1 MVGPTGK
8 DDGVRFATIKTDAG
22 ERLALAAADGTI
34 RCDAG
39 SAGDA
44 SSLLALLRRGPDA
57 LSHAGQRLAGASQVD
72 PDSMVFLPVLP
83 APEKIMCAGLN
94 YADHSA
100 ESGFEQ
106 PDYPALFPR
115 FASSLVGHKTPIIRP
130 LASDTLD
137 FEGEVAAIIGRGGR
151 HIPKATALDHV
162 AGYTL
167 FNDASVREYQFKGGT
182 QWTMGKNFDGTG
194 AFGPWFVTA
203 DELPPGL
210 RGLRLQTR
218 LNGAVVQSASTD
230 DLVFDIATLVSIIS
244 QGITL
249 VPGDVIVSGTPGGV
263 GHARTPRLYMHA
275 GDTCEV
281 EVEGIGLLLNPIVDE
296 VAA

>member
-1 MVGPTGK
+1 
-8 DDGVRFATIKTDAG
+8 
-22 ERLALAAADGTI
+22 
-34 RCDAG
+34 
-39 SAGDA
+39 
-44 SSLLALLRRGPDA
+44 
-57 LSHAGQRLAGASQVD
+57 
-72 PDSMVFLPVLP
+72 MVFLPVLP

-100 ESGFEQ
+100 ESGFKQ

-115 FASSLVGHKTPIIRP
+115 FSSSLVGHKAPIIRP

-162 AGYTL
+162 AGYAL

-281 EVEGIGLLLNPIVDE
+281 EVEGVGLLLNPIMDE

>member
-1 MVGPTGK
+1 M
-8 DDGVRFATIKTDAG
+8 RFATIKTASG
-22 ERLALAAADGTI
+22 EGLVLAARDGTI
-34 RCDAG
+34 RSAG
-39 SAGDA
+39 SAEDA
-44 SSLLALLRRGPDA
+44 SSLLILLRRGPDA
-57 LSHAGQRLAGASQVD
+57 LAQAGMDFARGPQID
-72 PDSMVFLPVLP
+72 PESITYLPVLP
-83 APEKIMCAGLN
+83 VPDKIMCAGLN

-100 ESGFEQ
+100 ESGFTQ

-115 FASSLVGHKTPIIRP
+115 FASSLIGHKAPIIRP

-151 HIPKATALDHV
+151 HIPKSRAIDHI
-162 AGYTL
+162 AGYAL

-210 RGLRLQTR
+210 RSLRLQTR

-244 QGITL
+244 EGITL
-249 VPGDVIVSGTPGGV
+249 APGDVIVSGTPGGV

-275 GDTCEV
+275 GDVCEV
-281 EVEGIGLLLNPIVDE
+281 EVEGIGTLCNPIVDE

>member
-1 MVGPTGK
+1 M
-8 DDGVRFATIKTDAG
+8 RFATIKTDAG

-44 SSLLALLRRGPDA
+44 SGLLALLRRGPDA

-115 FASSLVGHKTPIIRP
+115 FASSLVGHKAPIIRP